1 LRKRQHTQWRLQ
13 QLQAI
18 DLAPKDERTVRRFLR
33 WAQQP
38 RGLRDKY
45 LPVITAIE
53 ESYRDLRLA
62 HTLDIAQRIGVSL
75 WHETQNN
82 TW

>member
-1 LRKRQHTQWRLQ
+1 LH
-13 QLQAI
+13 
-18 DLAPKDERTVRRFLR
+18 

-38 RGLRDKY
+38 QGLRKKY
-45 LPVITAIE
+45 LSVITAIE

-62 HTLDIAQRIGVSL
+62 HTLDIAQRIDVAL
-75 WHETQNN
+75 WHEAQN